1 MTDTDDVD
9 KKKIKIEDA
18 SDEISSQQNQQPTA
32 HGQESPQNR
41 TSQENQQRELITTEN
56 AQNLSL
62 SSENDPIA
70 TASLPTTVITTQ
82 RHRMITTTGQI
93 R

>member
-9 KKKIKIEDA
+9 KKKIKIEEP
-18 SDEISSQQNQQPTA
+18 SDEIATQANQQQPTA
-32 HGQESPQNR
+32 HGQESPQNLPP
-41 TSQENQQRELITTEN
+41 SQANQQQISTEN

-62 SSENDPIA
+62 SSEANSVA
-70 TASLPTTVITTQ
+70 AVSLPATVITTP